1 MSNSPRPDGLLLFA
15 RYAFMPNRL
24 GFCGGPN
31 ERGLFEA
38 CAAEQSSP
46 DLRAWARQFEGA
58 YPYLCLIAQ
67 ANNLPDPLDYRVVEA
82 YWLGNRLLERV
93 GLAPFY
99 DSLRERFGPRL
110 SPETLALVLGKVPA
124 GSRPF
129 HAFHVLEVCRRTGAL
144 AENLE
149 TLDNCRIS
157 WGQVKAIQGA
167 HLAVETQRLCLEAGR
182 LALGPVELRPALRQ
196 IDGRG
201 FAQQAQVGDWVSLH
215 WSWVCEVLTPRQLF
229 QLRRNTERHLLLAS
243 QTL

>member
-1 MSNSPRPDGLLLFA
+1 MCSLPQPDGLLLFA

-38 CAAEQSSP
+38 CAADQSSP
-46 DLRAWARQFEGA
+46 DLRDWALQFEGA
-58 YPYLCLIAQ
+58 YPYLVLIAR

-82 YWLGNRLLERV
+82 YWLGNKLLDRV

-99 DSLRERFGPRL
+99 DSLRDRFGPRL
-110 SPETLALVLGKVPA
+110 SAKTLELVLGKVPA
-124 GSRPF
+124 GSQPF

-157 WGQVKAIQGA
+157 WGRIQSVDGA
-167 HLAVETQRLCLEAGR
+167 HLIVETQRLRLEAGQ
-182 LALGPVELRPALRQ
+182 LILGPAQLRQALRQ
-196 IDGRG
+196 IEGRG
-201 FAQQAQVGDWVSLH
+201 FSEQARVGDWVSMH
-215 WSWVCEVLTPRQLF
+215 WGWACEVLTPLQLKN
-229 QLRRNTERHLLLAS
+229 LRCYTRHHLALAS